1 MTNYGSMYEVWAT
14 NESGERCDGKRT
26 GLRAAFALARKLWR
40 EYRGA
45 AQISVRLDGVVIED
59 DICNMILA
67 RRKWSCEHRG
77 LPK

>member
-1 MTNYGSMYEVWAT
+1 MYEVWSQVDA
-14 NESGERCDGKRT
+14 GEYCEGKRT

-45 AQISVRLDGVVIED
+45 AQISVRLDGIVLEN
-59 DICNMILA
+59 DICSMYLSH
-67 RRKWSCEHRG
+67 RKWSCEYRG